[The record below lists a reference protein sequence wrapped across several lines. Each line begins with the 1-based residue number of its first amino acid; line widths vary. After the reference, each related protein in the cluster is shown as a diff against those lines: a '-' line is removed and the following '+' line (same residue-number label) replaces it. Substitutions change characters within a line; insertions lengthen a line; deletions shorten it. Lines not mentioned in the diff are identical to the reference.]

1 MLALKWA
8 LEEHRLIIHG
18 HPVRRSRIFIHE
30 YQSTLGQ
37 PPRAQTSKSRTSD
50 KRHQHKKQLK
60 ISDQTKRGSRLV
72 NQQCCGYS
80 VDWPDP
86 FCYGWTALHRAAS
99 SGKKKTVRYLL
110 DHGWHLK
117 KKTWDGF
124 IAKEVI
130 GMNSYSYG
138 GLGKPNNIKRDLSPE
153 KMELLEWVIGW
164 DKKWKS
170 LCEALHGLYT
180 LQTLRCNKFPE
191 LNRYSEIE
199 HLDLCRTKNIKNVS
213 IRYAKLQNCP
223 WVQILVHICTF
234 LIGDFDVTI
243 EYLGTRGLA
252 KFQTFEQAV
261 LKYRNPQYVATKV
274 TPDRALRRVSLSST
288 TRKPEFNRFDRSIH
302 LKAGTTTRS
311 QQRSVTAKSTTTSPI
326 KKRMNSHRPRNGH
339 KLPQAKQR
347 LRPLPANQSVYVINQ
362 HLVERQMFLEERIHN
377 N

>member
-1 MLALKWA
+1 MT
-8 LEEHRLIIHG
+8 G
-18 HPVRRSRIFIHE
+18 
-30 YQSTLGQ
+30 
-37 PPRAQTSKSRTSD
+37 
-50 KRHQHKKQLK
+50 
-60 ISDQTKRGSRLV
+60 QTKRPSHSTNL
-72 NQQCCGYS
+72 QCNGYS

-164 DKKWKS
+164 DKKWKL
-170 LCEALHGLYT
+170 LCEALHSLYT

-191 LNRYSEIE
+191 LNRYNVIE
-199 HLDLCRTKNIKNVS
+199 RLDLHRKKNAKNDCT
-213 IRYAKLQNCP
+213 RYEKLNNAP

-234 LIGDFDVTI
+234 LVGDFDSTI
-243 EYLGTRGLA
+243 EYLGMRGLT

-261 LKYRNPQYVATKV
+261 LKYRNPEYVAPKAA
-274 TPDRALRRVSLSST
+274 PNRALRRASMSST
-288 TRKPEFNRFDRSIH
+288 TRKTEYHRFLDSPKRTS
-302 LKAGTTTRS
+302 AGTTTRS
-311 QQRSVTAKSTTTSPI
+311 QQRCIATKSTTTSPI
-326 KKRMNSHRPRNGH
+326 KFSTNRSA
-339 KLPQAKQR
+339 QKQR
-347 LRPLPANQSVYVINQ
+347 LRPLPSNQSVYVINQ
-362 HLVERQMFLEERIHN
+362 HLIERQLYLERTQ
-377 N
+377 

>member
-37 PPRAQTSKSRTSD
+37 PPSVKTRQTRTSD
-50 KRHQHKKQLK
+50 KRFRHKIRLK
-60 ISDQTKRGSRLV
+60 MTGQTKRPSHSTNL
-72 NQQCCGYS
+72 QCNGYS

-164 DKKWKS
+164 DKKWKL

-191 LNRYSEIE
+191 LNRYNEIE
-199 HLDLCRTKNIKNVS
+199 KLDLHRNTNANNDCK
-213 IRYAKLQNCP
+213 RYKKLGNAP
-223 WVQILVHICTF
+223 WVQILVHISTF
-234 LIGDFDVTI
+234 LIGDFDDTI
-243 EYLGTRGLA
+243 EYLGMRGLA

-261 LKYRNPQYVATKV
+261 LKYRNSEYVAPKV
-274 TPDRALRRVSLSST
+274 APNRAPRRASLSST
-288 TRKPEFNRFDRSIH
+288 TRKTEYHRFLESPRRRSG
-302 LKAGTTTRS
+302 GTTTRL
-311 QQRSVTAKSTTTSPI
+311 QQRCISTKSTTSTKSPI
-326 KKRMNSHRPRNGH
+326 KLSINRGAQKN
-339 KLPQAKQR
+339 R
-347 LRPLPANQSVYVINQ
+347 LRPLPSNQSVYVINQ
-362 HLVERQMFLEERIHN
+362 HLIERQLYLERRQ
-377 N
+377 